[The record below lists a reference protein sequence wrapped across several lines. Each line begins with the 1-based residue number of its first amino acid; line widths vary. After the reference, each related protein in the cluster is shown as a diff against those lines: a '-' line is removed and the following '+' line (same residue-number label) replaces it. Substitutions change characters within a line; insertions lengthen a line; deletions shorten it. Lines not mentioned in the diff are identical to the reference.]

1 MPSAPHHEQHEDC
14 GDAPGDNVTD
24 HAVMLSR
31 GVSVSHRKLCDD
43 YSYGNRPVEMFL
55 GNRDRHAIRPGIAI
69 RIDDAARGWG
79 TIRLATPHRDAA
91 STATNPSRKSR
102 TNSPGRSSAGKRPP
116 ASGARHRTMRW
127 NRSCAHGRGCFSM
140 SCG

>member
-14 GDAPGDNVTD
+14 GDAPGDNGTD
-24 HAVMLSR
+24 HVVRLGR
-31 GVSVSHRKLCDD
+31 GVFVSHRKLCDD
-43 YSYGNRPVEMFL
+43 YSYGKRPVEMCL
-55 GNRDRHAIRPGIAI
+55 GNRDRHTIRSGVAI
-69 RIDDAARGWG
+69 RIDDAAREWG
-79 TIRLATPHRDAA
+79 TMRLTTPHPDAA
-91 STATNPSRKSR
+91 STAASPSRRSR
-102 TNSPGRSSAGKRPP
+102 TNSSGISSAGKWPP